1 MQLTKTLGKYQLVPL
16 VFMQDNVAA
25 SQTNV
30 QLYAAEVGSAAV
42 ESAVDGL
49 HHAVCRGDRGI
60 SYDLSAAAT
69 AGTLTIGPTIG
80 GTEASDPTLSVT
92 TGVTG
97 SDTCNRGKVPFA
109 KNAIIG
115 AEITSGGTWDGT
127 ASDLVVIVWVVLAI
141 TGI

>member
-1 MQLTKTLGKYQLVPL
+1 MRVDKTLGKYQLVPL
-16 VFMQDNVAA
+16 VFGQDAVAA

-30 QLYAAEVGSAAV
+30 QLYVAQVGGPVELAV
-42 ESAVDGL
+42 TGYTMPFAGEIV
-49 HHAVCRGDRGI
+49 GI

-97 SDTCNRGKVPFA
+97 SDTCNRGKATFA

-115 AEITSGGTWDGT
+115 AEITTDGSWDGT
-127 ASDLVVIVWVVLAI
+127 SSDLLVVVWVVLAI
-141 TGI
+141 SGI

>member
-30 QLYAAEVGSAAV
+30 QLYTTEVASAAGIGV
-42 ESAVDGL
+42 AGYTMPFAGEIVA
-49 HHAVCRGDRGI
+49 I

-69 AGTLTIGPTIG
+69 AGTLTIGATIG
-80 GTEASDPTLSVT
+80 GTEASDPTLSIT

-127 ASDLVVIVWVVLAI
+127 SSDLVVIVWVVLAI